1 MTIRNLTKKVRRIV
15 VTQPRDKVFRCSYDQ
30 SGSVAAGL
38 SMKLNI
44 QFETRD
50 EGNFHDSVDIRVEGY
65 DKPIKLQLHALK
77 KGPEVHFEPVVNL
90 KFIPLGQNKTTFVE
104 FKNEGKLTGYVSLK
118 EEVKSKSGI
127 IIEPDRFQLNSGEVR
142 RVMVGLHADAADVI
156 TKHILVKVENEHS
169 EDDGMK
175 RLIEVTATCVKQQL
189 SIVFEDGGGQKS
201 SLNFG
206 TIYMGERKE
215 YPAFLVNNGPQPA
228 PFKFKFLQGL
238 KNLDENFND
247 ETETFISPA
256 EVGKELT
263 DRVLTAEPLSGLVP
277 PYSQVPITFIC
288 RTKKH
293 DKKGGFSDS
302 VDGHD
307 GYPQQEPKVNDK
319 MSQRSSSQNASSM
332 LQPNPIN
339 DKDRFSVVP
348 QDYASLAIIK
358 FDEDGKVGLKHNE
371 LKIQMMARAQY
382 PEVKINR

>member
-1 MTIRNLTKKVRRIV
+1 
-15 VTQPRDKVFRCSYDQ
+15 
-30 SGSVAAGL
+30 
-38 SMKLNI
+38 MKLNI

-307 GYPQQEPKVNDK
+307 GYPQQEPKVNEK